1 MEAPRPRTG
10 KQSSR
15 KTKRAWRKNID
26 INDVD
31 KGLEEARERDIHQGD
46 EDEFYIDTAAD
57 ELIDKKRAP
66 KKLKTHEIL
75 ENKSKIA
82 PLDTK
87 KKSNTIQGVKKGDV
101 HRLMKVAGRVV
112 GETSLKNRI
121 DKEGLYKEQ
130 GKDLWDDGLEE
141 QDQVPEILQQK
152 STNSVTKP
160 KKAPSIHQQGP
171 TKLFGKKERQIEAG
185 KSYNPT
191 LESWKQLI
199 NNEYMEERERE
210 RIRQQLAEYREKT
223 QFLASRLETE
233 EDSGSSE
240 EEQEKSDS
248 EEVDQENGDYSLSVN
263 KPTKV
268 KIKTKTKRNKERRGK
283 KKEELEKN
291 LKEMKERLK
300 ELSRLDS
307 YLEEI
312 ESKKQQPGLPKEKKV
327 KKFSKYDTMPRPL
340 EVKLSDELTSNLK
353 DLKPEGNLLYDTM
366 VNYQE
371 KGIIESRI
379 PVAKKRKYTPKV
391 SEKWS
396 YKDFK

>member
-1 MEAPRPRTG
+1 METPRPRTG

-31 KGLEEARERDIHQGD
+31 RGLEEAWERDIHQGD
-46 EDEFYIDTAAD
+46 EDEFYIDTTAD
-57 ELIDKKRAP
+57 QLIGNKKAP

-112 GETSLKNRI
+112 GESSLKSRI

-130 GKDLWDDGLEE
+130 EKDLWDDSLEE
-141 QDQVPEILQQK
+141 REQVPEILQEK
-152 STNSVTKP
+152 SSSSVTKP
-160 KKAPSIHQQGP
+160 KKAPSTRQQGP
-171 TKLFGKKERQIEAG
+171 TKLFGKRERQIEAG

-191 LESWKQLI
+191 LESWQQLI
-199 NNEYMEERERE
+199 NNEYLEEKKRET
-210 RIRQQLAEYREKT
+210 IRQQLAEYREKT
-223 QFLASRLETE
+223 QLLASRLETE
-233 EDSGSSE
+233 NESGSSE

-248 EEVDQENGDYSLSVN
+248 EEAEQENGDYSLSVN
-263 KPTKV
+263 KPTEV
-268 KIKTKTKRNKERRGK
+268 KIKTKTKRNKEIRNRK
-283 KKEELEKN
+283 KQELEKS
-291 LKEMKERLK
+291 LKEMKERVK

-307 YLEEI
+307 YLEEV
-312 ESKKQQPGLPKEKKV
+312 ESKKQQPGPPKEKKV
-327 KKFSKYDTMPRPL
+327 KKFSKYDTMARPL
-340 EVKLSDELTSNLK
+340 EVKLSDELSSNLK

-371 KGIIESRI
+371 NGIIESRV
-379 PVAKKRKYTPKV
+379 PVAKKRKYSPKI